1 MLSHDVSRLW
11 KHEFHTIF
19 WSFLGCSSLTWPQ
32 QTTLTAAPLIMI
44 ITVGILAA
52 INSGLMVMVSDHIRQ
67 IWKTL
72 FCCSLIKMHS
82 YIRFIFFPGS
92 KNSTLFTS
100 MSSGC
105 LSSLLDLFEGTSG
118 SWHPVVEC
126 GSKGSKMPYQPGMLR
141 MKLETGTTE
150 NICTEGLGTSVNM
163 QGHGDIWKRLSWL
176 QRDASKASVPFW
188 CDMKTAVKVTAPVI
202 KATMAFCLQLRCCC
216 KIGQNLQE
224 NM

>member
-1 MLSHDVSRLW
+1 M
-11 KHEFHTIF
+11 
-19 WSFLGCSSLTWPQ
+19 TWPQ

-100 MSSGC
+100 IMSSGC

-176 QRDASKASVPFW
+176 QRGASKASVPF
-188 CDMKTAVKVTAPVI
+188 
-202 KATMAFCLQLRCCC
+202 
-216 KIGQNLQE
+216 
-224 NM
+224 